1 MIMSTP
7 KVQPVSP
14 MVAWLDPTI
23 CRESFPSFNFFGFIN
38 LSQMNVRF
46 EVSFFHG
53 G

>member
-23 CRESFPSFNFFGFIN
+23 RRESFPTLNFPGFIN
-38 LSQMNVRF
+38 LGQMNA
-46 EVSFFHG
+46 
-53 G
+53 